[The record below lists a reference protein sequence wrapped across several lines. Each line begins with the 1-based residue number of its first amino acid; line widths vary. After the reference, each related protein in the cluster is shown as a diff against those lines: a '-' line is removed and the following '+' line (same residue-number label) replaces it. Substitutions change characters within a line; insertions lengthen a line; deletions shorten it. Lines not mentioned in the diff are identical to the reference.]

1 VHGDATTMWERWDSW
16 SPSGGFQDPAMTSF
30 NHYAYGAVG
39 AFLYQTVGGLEPVEP
54 GYRKS
59 RVRPLPGGGLTW
71 ARTRLHTPYGLLA
84 SEWQLDGDQIQ
95 VLATI
100 PPNTTA
106 EIVVPDGTVTV
117 VGSGVH
123 RVRGSV

>member
-1 VHGDATTMWERWDSW
+1 
-16 SPSGGFQDPAMTSF
+16 MTSF

-39 AFLYQTVGGLEPVEP
+39 AFLYRTVGGLEPVEP

>member
-1 VHGDATTMWERWDSW
+1 
-16 SPSGGFQDPAMTSF
+16 MTSF

-39 AFLYQTVGGLEPVEP
+39 AFLYRTVGGLEPLEP

-59 RVRPLPGGGLTW
+59 RIQPLPGGGLTW

-84 SEWQLDGDQIQ
+84 CDWQVDGDEIE
-95 VLATI
+95 VRATI

-106 EIVVPDGTVTV
+106 EIVLPDGTVTP
-117 VGSGVH
+117 VGSGNH
-123 RVRGSV
+123 RVSGRV